1 MPDQY
6 LRTISHFNRDI
17 RLYLFASGLV
27 GFCLFS
33 GIYSLL
39 FNLYLLRLGYGPAFV
54 GQVNAVGG
62 LAFALSSLPSSFLGS
77 RWGNRRTMILG
88 LSLAIVG
95 HALLSQ
101 AEFVP
106 NIHQQS
112 FILSTNSLGLLGI
125 SLYIV
130 NGYPYLMGVSSAAQR
145 HHVFSLQAALFP
157 LAGFAGSLV
166 GGFLPGGFA
175 SLLQLSLDHPTP
187 YRHTLLVASLL
198 LTPGVFALVAT
209 GQETRERRE
218 DTPTEASPLPLKL
231 ILLLSFIAFLYT
243 AGEGAVRT
251 FLNVYLDDALNAS
264 TALIGTLAA
273 SGQLLAIPAA
283 LMMPFLVRRF
293 GSTRTFNGAVLCSA
307 LILVPLALIPHWG
320 IAGLCLMGTMCLA
333 GIRRPAFTVFQQ
345 EMMPRR
351 WRTAMAGAAATM
363 TGFGYAGVSLGGGYM
378 IEAVG
383 YRALF
388 LMAGCLTAS
397 GAAIFWLCFRQRDS
411 RGEAGFG

>member
-1 MPDQY
+1 MPAQY
-6 LRTISHFNRDI
+6 LRTIRHFNRDI

-106 NIHQQS
+106 KIHQQS

-130 NGYPYLMGVSSAAQR
+130 NGYPYLMEVSSAAQR

-209 GQETRERRE
+209 GQQTRERRE
-218 DTPTEASPLPLKL
+218 DTPTESSPLPLKL

-307 LILVPLALIPHWG
+307 LTLVPLALIPHWG

-345 EMMPRR
+345 EMMPLR
-351 WRTAMAGAAATM
+351 WRTTMAGAAATM

-397 GAAIFWLCFRQRDS
+397 GAAIFWLCFRNRDNLSS
-411 RGEAGFG
+411 RF

>member
-6 LRTISHFNRDI
+6 LRTIRHFNRDI

-88 LSLAIVG
+88 LGLATIG

-106 NIHQQS
+106 TVHQQN
-112 FILSTNSLGLLGI
+112 FILSMNSLGLLGI

-130 NGYPYLMGVSSAAQR
+130 NGYPYLMRVSSAAQR

-187 YRHTLLVASLL
+187 IGIHCSAPLCYSPQAYLPLWRQVKRPANTKRTL
-198 LTPGVFALVAT
+198 
-209 GQETRERRE
+209 QRM
-218 DTPTEASPLPLKL
+218 PLPC
-231 ILLLSFIAFLYT
+231 
-243 AGEGAVRT
+243 R
-251 FLNVYLDDALNAS
+251 
-264 TALIGTLAA
+264 
-273 SGQLLAIPAA
+273 
-283 LMMPFLVRRF
+283 
-293 GSTRTFNGAVLCSA
+293 
-307 LILVPLALIPHWG
+307 
-320 IAGLCLMGTMCLA
+320 
-333 GIRRPAFTVFQQ
+333 
-345 EMMPRR
+345 
-351 WRTAMAGAAATM
+351 
-363 TGFGYAGVSLGGGYM
+363 
-378 IEAVG
+378 
-383 YRALF
+383 
-388 LMAGCLTAS
+388 
-397 GAAIFWLCFRQRDS
+397 
-411 RGEAGFG
+411 

>member
-1 MPDQY
+1 MPAQY
-6 LRTISHFNRDI
+6 LRTIRHFNRDI

-106 NIHQQS
+106 KIHQQS

-130 NGYPYLMGVSSAAQR
+130 NGYPYLMEVSSAAQR

-175 SLLQLSLDHPTP
+175 GLLQLSLDHPTP

-209 GQETRERRE
+209 GQQTRERHE
-218 DTPTEASPLPLKL
+218 DTPTDASPLPLKL

-345 EMMPRR
+345 EMMPLR

-397 GAAIFWLCFRQRDS
+397 GAAIFWLCFRHCDNH
-411 RGEAGFG
+411 GEADLG

>member
-1 MPDQY
+1 MPAQY
-6 LRTISHFNRDI
+6 LRTIRHFNRDI

-130 NGYPYLMGVSSAAQR
+130 NGYPYLMEVSSAAQR

-175 SLLQLSLDHPTP
+175 GLLQLSLDHPTP

-198 LTPGVFALVAT
+198 LTPGVFALVAM
-209 GQETRERRE
+209 GQQTRERRE
-218 DTPTEASPLPLKL
+218 DTPTESSPLPLKL

-397 GAAIFWLCFRQRDS
+397 GAAIFWLCFRNRDNLSS
-411 RGEAGFG
+411 RF

>member
-1 MPDQY
+1 MPAQY
-6 LRTISHFNRDI
+6 LRTIRHFNRDI

-39 FNLYLLRLGYGPAFV
+39 FNLYLLRLDYGPAFV

-130 NGYPYLMGVSSAAQR
+130 NGYPYLMEVSSAAQR

-198 LTPGVFALVAT
+198 LTPGVFALVAM
-209 GQETRERRE
+209 GQQTRERRE
-218 DTPTEASPLPLKL
+218 DTPTESSPLPLKL

-307 LILVPLALIPHWG
+307 LTLVPLALIPHWG

-345 EMMPRR
+345 EMMPLR
-351 WRTAMAGAAATM
+351 WRTTMAGAAATM

-397 GAAIFWLCFRQRDS
+397 GAAIFWLCFRNRDNLSS
-411 RGEAGFG
+411 RF